1 MTIISYL
8 YCVLLLLV
16 AGVGIFRYK
25 LLTTPFKILTW
36 SVVAVGV
43 LAIVSKFFSV
53 RYRNNAPILQIQSI
67 TEFLFYLTTYYY
79 LFKNKTI
86 KKAILVSIV
95 VITIF
100 FFINALFL
108 QPFAKVFPTNI
119 YIPTQTLYAVY
130 SLLLFKEMLMYP
142 LKINIIKQSVFW
154 FNTAILFFATT
165 MFFNLGLSNYLAEH
179 THYDA
184 IITFFWYLIIYSFHV
199 LICIALLTDDKK
211 ITAPYA

>member
-8 YCVLLLLV
+8 YCVLLFIV
-16 AGVGIFRYK
+16 AGVGLSRYK
-25 LLTTPFKILTW
+25 LLTIPFKILTW
-36 SVVAVGV
+36 SVVAVSILGV
-43 LAIVSKFFSV
+43 LSKFFSV
-53 RYRNNAPILQIQSI
+53 KYRNNAPILQVQSI
-67 TEFLFYLTTYYY
+67 AEFVFYLVIYYY

-100 FFINALFL
+100 FFINTIFL
-108 QPFAKVFPTNI
+108 QPFAKKFPTNV
-119 YIPTQTLYAVY
+119 YVPTQTLYAVF

-142 LKINIIKQSVFW
+142 IKINIIKQSVFW
-154 FNTAILFFATT
+154 FNTAILFYATT

-179 THYDA
+179 THYDI

-199 LICIALLTDDKK
+199 LICVALLTDNKK